1 MMKSDL
7 SGQATEAVVLMDATN
22 RRVHGYSVLI
32 IFLVTLTIYAN
43 GCRGPFL
50 FDDLY
55 NIAHNTDLQLET
67 LDGPSLCR
75 AAFRGPSVNRPVAK
89 LTFALNYY
97 FHKHDVF
104 GYHIVN
110 VVVHAVNGC
119 LVYWLTL
126 LVLGQSRLG
135 SDVECRSVYEM
146 HFIAAAVGLV
156 FVVHPLQSQAV
167 TYIVQR
173 MASLAAMFYL
183 LALITYIRGR
193 QAPEPLRKWWW
204 FAAMICWIF
213 ALGTKE
219 NTIMIPVAIGAYEWC
234 FGQRIARPLACRGWM
249 LPVISFLLVLGMA
262 GIYLGSV
269 HPIQELLNRYE
280 YRDFGMWQRVLT
292 QFRVVVFYLTLV
304 VFPWPERLNLIHWI
318 STSAGVFN
326 PCTTIL
332 ALVVLLFLV
341 GMALAY
347 ARRQPVVAFGLLFVL
362 IHLIVESTI
371 VNLEMV
377 FEHRMY
383 LPMAGVAILM
393 AGIAVNW
400 APPRRLIVLAALPV
414 ILVCGYWTMER
425 NMVWS
430 DTVRFWT
437 DVIRKNAHHARPVYN
452 RGHAFQRLGK
462 FSEAER
468 DYLEAVRREPYLE
481 AFTNLGNMYAK
492 LGRYDDSIGII
503 DQAITLKPRAAVLY
517 NNRASVYL
525 RCGQFQSSLEDLNR
539 ALAISPDYAMAYY
552 NRGRLLAKQGQD
564 EEAVAEYSLAIEKDS
579 HLLEAFVNRG
589 NTFFRQKKFQ
599 KALTDY
605 DRAVAL
611 RPDLP
616 TFVYY
621 RGLCRM
627 RLGDYLG
634 ALQEFER
641 TLQLDNQYVDAYD
654 HLAWIMATCPKSRFR
669 DGQRAVRYAQTACK
683 ISGRTNYRYLM
694 TLAAAYAEQGQFD
707 AAVHEQRLAIELA
720 PPDERPL
727 LRESLSQYRHR
738 KAYRNS
744 ETLQKP

>member
-1 MMKSDL
+1 
-7 SGQATEAVVLMDATN
+7 
-22 RRVHGYSVLI
+22 
-32 IFLVTLTIYAN
+32 
-43 GCRGPFL
+43 
-50 FDDLY
+50 
-55 NIAHNTDLQLET
+55 
-67 LDGPSLCR
+67 
-75 AAFRGPSVNRPVAK
+75 
-89 LTFALNYY
+89 
-97 FHKHDVF
+97 
-104 GYHIVN
+104 
-110 VVVHAVNGC
+110 
-119 LVYWLTL
+119 
-126 LVLGQSRLG
+126 
-135 SDVECRSVYEM
+135 
-146 HFIAAAVGLV
+146 
-156 FVVHPLQSQAV
+156 
-167 TYIVQR
+167 
-173 MASLAAMFYL
+173 
-183 LALITYIRGR
+183 
-193 QAPEPLRKWWW
+193 
-204 FAAMICWIF
+204 
-213 ALGTKE
+213 
-219 NTIMIPVAIGAYEWC
+219 
-234 FGQRIARPLACRGWM
+234 
-249 LPVISFLLVLGMA
+249 
-262 GIYLGSV
+262 
-269 HPIQELLNRYE
+269 
-280 YRDFGMWQRVLT
+280 
-292 QFRVVVFYLTLV
+292 
-304 VFPWPERLNLIHWI
+304 
-318 STSAGVFN
+318 
-326 PCTTIL
+326 
-332 ALVVLLFLV
+332 
-341 GMALAY
+341 
-347 ARRQPVVAFGLLFVL
+347 
-362 IHLIVESTI
+362 
-371 VNLEMV
+371 
-377 FEHRMY
+377 
-383 LPMAGVAILM
+383 
-393 AGIAVNW
+393 
-400 APPRRLIVLAALPV
+400 
-414 ILVCGYWTMER
+414 
-425 NMVWS
+425 MVWS